1 MVKDILKMTA
11 KQRTEYLSIIDLNE
25 CNKQI
30 VDFICDDL
38 DLYERCEYSQLF
50 NKSQK
55 LLLGNNRSWEC
66 KKDRHLYLNIILI
79 KLNVLMVMGYY
90 DKFIK
95 ESEYL

>member
-11 KQRTEYLSIIDLNE
+11 KQRTEYLSFIDLND

-50 NKSQK
+50 NKFTK
-55 LLLGNNRSWEC
+55 
-66 KKDRHLYLNIILI
+66 III
-79 KLNVLMVMGYY
+79 RQ
-90 DKFIK
+90 
-95 ESEYL
+95 